1 MVMPRPR
8 DPITQSQIDAAKRM
22 PTPSPEMVPAART
35 FEGEMQSVRD
45 AKKGGK

>member
-22 PTPSPEMVPAART
+22 PTPSPEMVPAAKT

-45 AKKGGK
+45 AKKGGR